1 MNSTLP
7 GYHLISSAS
16 STFGFKAR
24 PVTNEEWN
32 YTSTLPWHHTPL
44 GVPTG
49 NETHLAL
56 LHHDWR
62 TGITTLDSYGAT
74 LDSCIGRIQSA
85 LVPQRNGH
93 HDGPYVFRHT
103 GFTQRPQPAQI
114 EQELSSIKR
123 SDLVDFGLV
132 LVFGS
137 CVLLDMTCPSNRYKY
152 KGPQITAEDSYVIGA
167 SYFHAVAWCLI
178 KNQYAQNAIDER
190 ERKAR
195 FDLPTDAQYEQ
206 AMLSPH
212 VALREKTN
220 GSMTIWTKA
229 DSKLCEKDYG
239 LPKHPY
245 GQRKGSIIVMSQT
258 YNYTSQ
264 RDFDHPWTADA
275 GVTFSPVMT

>member
-1 MNSTLP
+1 
-7 GYHLISSAS
+7 
-16 STFGFKAR
+16 
-24 PVTNEEWN
+24 
-32 YTSTLPWHHTPL
+32 
-44 GVPTG
+44 
-49 NETHLAL
+49 
-56 LHHDWR
+56 
-62 TGITTLDSYGAT
+62 
-74 LDSCIGRIQSA
+74 
-85 LVPQRNGH
+85 
-93 HDGPYVFRHT
+93 
-103 GFTQRPQPAQI
+103 
-114 EQELSSIKR
+114 
-123 SDLVDFGLV
+123 
-132 LVFGS
+132 
-137 CVLLDMTCPSNRYKY
+137 MTCPSNRYKY

-167 SYFHAVAWCLI
+167 SYFHAMAWCLI